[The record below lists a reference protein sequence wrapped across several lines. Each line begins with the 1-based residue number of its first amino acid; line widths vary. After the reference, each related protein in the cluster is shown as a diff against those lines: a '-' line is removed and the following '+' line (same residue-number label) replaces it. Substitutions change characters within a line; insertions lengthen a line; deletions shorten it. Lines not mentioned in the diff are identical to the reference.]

1 MLENVTNFIQKIESK
16 KKKKNLNLF
25 NEFFELSPADYAKEL
40 INTKNPDENEK
51 LVTEAENKISDF
63 KNKIK
68 K

>member
-1 MLENVTNFIQKIESK
+1 MNQ